1 MIAGA
6 WRLRWTLALLP
17 GLVVPALA
25 QGPVPPPLPSLP
37 EAISP
42 ELQSCV
48 SRFGHTG
55 CAARLYARML
65 CASMGSRAGLSTES
79 ELEQMQAQLA
89 EQYDQ
94 AEIDFRD
101 ITAMQVETAAV
112 RYYAPMLCPEMSPRI
127 RELFKPS

>member
-6 WRLRWTLALLP
+6 LRLRWTLALLP

-55 CAARLYARML
+55 CAARLYARIL
-65 CASMGSRAGLSTES
+65 CDSVGQLPSS
-79 ELEQMQAQLA
+79 EALEEQLA
-89 EQYDQ
+89 QQYEQ
-94 AEIDFRD
+94 AAIDFRG
-101 ITAMQVETAAV
+101 ISPEQVETAAV
-112 RYYAPMLCPEMSPRI
+112 RYYSPMLCPDKSEQI
-127 RELFKPS
+127 RQLFNPS

>member
-1 MIAGA
+1 MIAGT

-25 QGPVPPPLPSLP
+25 QQPVPPPLPSLP
-37 EAISP
+37 DAISP

-65 CASMGSRAGLSTES
+65 CDSVGELPSS
-79 ELEQMQAQLA
+79 EALEQDLAQQYEQAA
-89 EQYDQ
+89 
-94 AEIDFRD
+94 IDFSG
-101 ITAMQVETAAV
+101 ISPEEVETAAV
-112 RYYAPMLCPEMSPRI
+112 RYYSPMLCPDKSEQI
-127 RELFKPS
+127 RKLFNPS

>member
-1 MIAGA
+1 MIPGA
-6 WRLRWTLALLP
+6 LRLRWTLALLP

-55 CAARLYARML
+55 CAARLYARIL
-65 CASMGSRAGLSTES
+65 CDSVGQLPSS
-79 ELEQMQAQLA
+79 EALEQQLA
-89 EQYDQ
+89 QQYEQ
-94 AEIDFRD
+94 AAIDFRG
-101 ITAMQVETAAV
+101 ISPEQVETAAV
-112 RYYAPMLCPEMSPRI
+112 RYYSPMLCPEKSEQI
-127 RELFKPS
+127 RQLFNPS

>member
-6 WRLRWTLALLP
+6 LRLRWTLALLP

-25 QGPVPPPLPSLP
+25 QGSVPPPLPSLP

-55 CAARLYARML
+55 CAARLYARIL
-65 CASMGSRAGLSTES
+65 CDSVGQLPSGEA
-79 ELEQMQAQLA
+79 LEEQLA
-89 EQYDQ
+89 QQYEQ
-94 AEIDFRD
+94 AAIDFRG
-101 ITAMQVETAAV
+101 ISPEQVETAAV
-112 RYYAPMLCPEMSPRI
+112 RYYSPMLCPDKSEKI
-127 RELFKPS
+127 RQLFNPS

>member
-6 WRLRWTLALLP
+6 LRLRWTLALLP

-37 EAISP
+37 TSPEAISP

-55 CAARLYARML
+55 CAARLYAGLL
-65 CASMGSRAGLSTES
+65 CASIKAGAGAG
-79 ELEQMQAQLA
+79 ELQSMEVQLA
-89 EQYDQ
+89 EQYER
-94 AEIDFRD
+94 AAIDFRG
-101 ITAMQVETAAV
+101 ISPEQVETAAV
-112 RYYAPMLCPEMSPRI
+112 RYYAPMLCPETSPQI
-127 RELFKPS
+127 RQLFNPS

>member
-6 WRLRWTLALLP
+6 LRLRWTLALLP

-55 CAARLYARML
+55 CAARLYARIL
-65 CASMGSRAGLSTES
+65 CDSVGQLPSS
-79 ELEQMQAQLA
+79 EALEQGLAQQYEQAA
-89 EQYDQ
+89 
-94 AEIDFRD
+94 IDFRG
-101 ITAMQVETAAV
+101 ISPEQVESAAV
-112 RYYAPMLCPEMSPRI
+112 RYYSPMICPEKSEQI
-127 RELFKPS
+127 RKLFNPS